1 MKTIKYVLLSLVLTG
16 LIYIVFASEAD
27 SIDIRTWKQSAQFLF
42 VLASFTV
49 DLILIELYRVQ
60 TKTQTE

>member
-1 MKTIKYVLLSLVLTG
+1 MKTIKYVFISLILTA
-16 LIYIVFASEAD
+16 LIYIVFASESN

-60 TKTQTE
+60 TKTAS